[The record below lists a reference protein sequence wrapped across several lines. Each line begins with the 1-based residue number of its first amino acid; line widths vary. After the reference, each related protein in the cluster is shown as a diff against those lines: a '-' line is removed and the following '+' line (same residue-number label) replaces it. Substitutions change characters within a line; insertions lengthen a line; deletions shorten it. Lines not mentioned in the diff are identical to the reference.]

1 MTWRKVWAPRTRYS
15 SIMLANC
22 LHDLTALGP
31 GGLGPLLLTMLVAGL
46 AGGATHCA
54 GMCAPF
60 VLAQVTANA
69 AQHGGGTL
77 ARLSGAGLVP
87 YHLGRMLGYSALGA
101 IGGGGIGALSQLP
114 GFRQLLGVMLL
125 LAAFLMVRQA
135 LSRLPH
141 PWRFRFQAGA
151 PAMTGRGGRAGGR
164 YLVGLW
170 NRIRRPAQ
178 RASPKQSG
186 VLMQGVSRLLAK
198 PTGWNGIGLG
208 LLLSGL
214 PCGLL
219 YAALAASAATGSA
232 LAGAMSMLAFT
243 VGTVPSLFGVA
254 LLGRFFLRGSGNTVR
269 IAGAALFLVNGG
281 VLMAMA
287 ARLLG

>member
-1 MTWRKVWAPRTRYS
+1 MTWRKVRAPRKRYRS
-15 SIMLANC
+15 VMLANC

-31 GGLGPLLLTMLVAGL
+31 GGLGPLLLAMLVAGL

-69 AQHGGGTL
+69 VQNGSGTL
-77 ARLSGAGLVP
+77 ARLSGAGLIP

-101 IGGGGIGALSQLP
+101 VGGGGIGALSQLP
-114 GFRQLLGVMLL
+114 GFRQLLGMMLL

-135 LSRLPH
+135 LNKLPY
-141 PWRFRFQAGA
+141 PWRLRFQAIA
-151 PAMTGRGGRAGGR
+151 TAMTGREGHASGR
-164 YLVGLW
+164 YLVGVW
-170 NRIRRPAQ
+170 NRLRRAGPWASPAQ
-178 RASPKQSG
+178 PG
-186 VLMQGVSRLLAK
+186 VLMRSVSRLLAK
-198 PTGWNGIGLG
+198 PTGWNGVGLG
-208 LLLSGL
+208 FLLSGL

-243 VGTVPSLFGVA
+243 VGTIPSLFGVA
-254 LLGRFFLRGSGNTVR
+254 LLGRFFLRGSGNTLR